1 LSYTIEYMKLL
12 GHCGEG
18 KNSVTEG
25 IASDKL
31 SIDDLIENLRMA
43 DFCYPLKSSLIYFM
57 DTIYFDVEKDVTDE
71 NIAKM
76 NMVVEIIAEDLE
88 RFIRIEQRVAKA
100 KDGKPKIGVED
111 IEVDDLEKIDV
122 DINKNFNMLT
132 AFGSFPVVILMEY
145 YVFETVFP
153 GLKNFFE
160 LRLAIKPAQ
169 HDFFNKLFV
178 VIQKVVNYASKEVHF
193 ENSRKLFTTIKK
205 IPQLKE
211 FGGES
216 LANQQLTKWTAAKEE
231 AAKPK
236 ELDIMAGLP
245 DLT

>member
-1 LSYTIEYMKLL
+1 MKLL

-88 RFIRIEQRVAKA
+88 RFIRIE
-100 KDGKPKIGVED
+100 
-111 IEVDDLEKIDV
+111 
-122 DINKNFNMLT
+122 
-132 AFGSFPVVILMEY
+132 
-145 YVFETVFP
+145 
-153 GLKNFFE
+153 
-160 LRLAIKPAQ
+160 
-169 HDFFNKLFV
+169 
-178 VIQKVVNYASKEVHF
+178 
-193 ENSRKLFTTIKK
+193 
-205 IPQLKE
+205 
-211 FGGES
+211 
-216 LANQQLTKWTAAKEE
+216 
-231 AAKPK
+231 
-236 ELDIMAGLP
+236 
-245 DLT
+245 